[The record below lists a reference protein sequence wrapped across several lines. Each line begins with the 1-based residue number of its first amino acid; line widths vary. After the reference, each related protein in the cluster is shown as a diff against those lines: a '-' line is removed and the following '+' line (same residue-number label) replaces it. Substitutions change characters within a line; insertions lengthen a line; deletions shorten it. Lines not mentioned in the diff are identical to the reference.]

1 MPTEDLAGSP
11 PLNEAA
17 ARWQPAL
24 IELTQALIKIPSPTG
39 DEGHLAA
46 YLRKVLLAEHYDEVF
61 QDELGNV
68 VGRIRGTGT
77 GPSVLFT
84 AHLDHP
90 DPGPREEWQHE
101 PFAGWLEGGVLHGCG
116 ASDHKGALAAMAL
129 AGAILKQGGR
139 PLQGDFIFAGV
150 VQAQALAN
158 FGIRFLVDKSLP
170 ERGIQYD
177 LAVFGNPTS
186 LNLNLGQRG
195 RLEMDLTSLGR
206 VSHAGAPWLSSNAI
220 HSMLPVL
227 EAIQELSSNLPPHPF
242 LDRATLAATS
252 IRSAPHRNCTIPDR
266 CTIALDRRFLPS
278 ESTDAVLWQ
287 VQSIINR
294 LAAEDPSFKAEVRAR
309 HAHIRSFTGL
319 AQDGPCLVHPF
330 VTEAEHPLVTAA
342 QQALESL
349 GQTPRFSRWTF
360 PTDAGYPASLKRI
373 TTVGYAPGDE
383 NVAQTPFER
392 LPVNQLVAALAG
404 YAAIGLQISG

>member
-1 MPTEDLAGSP
+1 MPTEDLPGSP
-11 PLNEAA
+11 QLNEAA
-17 ARWQPAL
+17 VRWQPAVL
-24 IELTQALIKIPSPTG
+24 DLAQSLVKIPSLTG

-46 YLRKVLLAEHYDEVF
+46 HLRKVLMAHHYDEVF
-61 QDELGNV
+61 QDDIGNV

-77 GPSVLFT
+77 GPSILFT

-90 DPGPREEWQHE
+90 DPGDREDWQHE
-101 PFAGWLEGGVLHGCG
+101 PYAGWVEDGILHGCG
-116 ASDHKGALAAMAL
+116 VSEHKGALAAMLL
-129 AGAILKQGGR
+129 AGALLKASGR

-150 VQAQALAN
+150 VQAQAMAN

-177 LAVFGNPTS
+177 LAVFGNPTD

-195 RLEMDLTSLGR
+195 RLEMELTSLGR

-220 HSMLPVL
+220 HSMMPVL
-227 EAIQELSSNLPPHPF
+227 QAIQDLTSNLPSHPF

-252 IRSAPHRNCTIPDR
+252 IRSAPQRSSTIPDR

-294 LAAEDPSFKAEVRAR
+294 LAAEDPTFKAEVRAR

-319 AQDGPCLVHPF
+319 SLDGACLVHPF
-330 VTEAEHPLVTAA
+330 VTEAEHPFVVAIK
-342 QQALESL
+342 QSLENL
-349 GQTPRFSRWTF
+349 GQAPRFSRWTF

-383 NVAQTPFER
+383 KIAQTPFEHVHVDR
-392 LPVNQLVAALAG
+392 LVAALAG
-404 YAAIGLQISG
+404 YAAISLQISG